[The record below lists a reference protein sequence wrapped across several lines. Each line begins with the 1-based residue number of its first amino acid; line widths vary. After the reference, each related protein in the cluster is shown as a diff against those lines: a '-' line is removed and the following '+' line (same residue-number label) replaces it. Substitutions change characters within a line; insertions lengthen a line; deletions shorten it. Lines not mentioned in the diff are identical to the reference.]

1 MDYFPNVLDKQGKSF
16 IYKIGKLKF
25 KIDQQEKKLEEE
37 KQKALE
43 QLSE

>member
-25 KIDQQEKKLEEE
+25 KIDQQEKKTRRRKTKSLRTT
-37 KQKALE
+37 K
-43 QLSE
+43 